1 MIKKMMYLANKSDT
15 ISQLTNKLIKKFK
28 ELDSN
33 LKIKDQSGIYI
44 FSEE

>member
-15 ISQLTNKLIKKFK
+15 ISQLTDKLIKKFK

-33 LKIKDQSGIYI
+33 
-44 FSEE
+44 